1 MPAVRDVEYSV
12 VRSNRKTAAI
22 FVERDGGVTVKAP
35 QSASDQQL
43 ERLVERKLP
52 WIYRTIAHWSELNRE
67 PAGKE
72 FVSGET
78 FYFLGQP
85 CRLDITGDT
94 QVPLQLIGDRFVLR
108 PDCRGRAE
116 ELLRAFYREAGYER
130 LPGLIAEHARSM
142 GVTPGKLRVWELN
155 HRWAS
160 CSPAGNLNFHWR
172 ALSAPLDVLR
182 YLVVHELAHLKE
194 SNHTP
199 AFWGVVDMEL
209 PGWRGSAEWLREH
222 GARMTL

>member
-12 VRSNRKTAAI
+12 ARSDRKTVSI
-22 FVERDGGVTVKAP
+22 YVERDGGVTVKAP
-35 QSASDQQL
+35 RRATDQQL
-43 ERLVERKLP
+43 QRLVERKLP
-52 WIYRTIAHWSELNRE
+52 WIYRTLTHWGELNRQ
-67 PAGKE
+67 PGGKE

-85 CRLDITGDT
+85 CRLDISPDATE
-94 QVPLQLIGDRFVLR
+94 PLSLIGDRFVLR
-108 PDCRGRAE
+108 LDRREQAE
-116 ELLRAFYREAGYER
+116 ELLRAFYRRVGYER
-130 LPGLIAEHARSM
+130 LPTLIAARARSM
-142 GVTPGKLRVWELN
+142 GVKPGKLRVWELN

-172 ALSAPLDVLR
+172 ALAAPLDVLH

-194 SNHTP
+194 RNHTP
-199 AFWGVVDMEL
+199 EFWQLVDTEL
-209 PGWRGSAEWLREH
+209 PGWREAAEWLKLH